1 MARLSLPPNPDACLP
16 LDDESFHRLK
26 RQHGESLWGRP
37 HPCKTCGDRGSFQQ
51 RLSSDR
57 RPFPFG
63 SPIVTVECNCEQQW
77 LLHLWLL
84 NAGIGLSYQ
93 RLSLSDV
100 PSERLA
106 FVMEALTY
114 MDRIEGNLRLGLGLM
129 LWSELRGTGK
139 TLVAT
144 LALKKALALGYDG
157 YFTTFPDMLDMYQS
171 TWRDKEEKA
180 WFDRRVRNVQFLV
193 IDDIGKEGP
202 QRSRDVSESM
212 VDAVIRARNAASL
225 PTIIT
230 TNLSPEEVDQ
240 GYSVASLLAGT
251 VKPVHVVGQ
260 DYRQVQREQAD
271 QDVVDDVYR
280 PVVMV

>member
-1 MARLSLPPNPDACLP
+1 
-16 LDDESFHRLK
+16 
-26 RQHGESLWGRP
+26 
-37 HPCKTCGDRGSFQQ
+37 
-51 RLSSDR
+51 
-57 RPFPFG
+57 
-63 SPIVTVECNCEQQW
+63 
-77 LLHLWLL
+77 
-84 NAGIGLSYQ
+84 
-93 RLSLSDV
+93 
-100 PSERLA
+100 
-106 FVMEALTY
+106 
-114 MDRIEGNLRLGLGLM
+114 
-129 LWSELRGTGK
+129 
-139 TLVAT
+139 
-144 LALKKALALGYDG
+144 
-157 YFTTFPDMLDMYQS
+157 MLDMYQS